1 MYLVCGEALF
11 DVFTGP
17 GASGNR
23 LNLEAVAG
31 GSPYNVAVG
40 LARLDVKAALL
51 GGLSNDHF
59 GQRLLGLLQ
68 KEGVD
73 TGQLVIFDA
82 PTTLAM
88 VALGNDGAPVY
99 SFRGDGCADRLLQ
112 PEQLRPLPDR
122 VRGIHFGSY
131 SLVASPIA
139 ETLLELL
146 RREQAQRLISLDRT
160 CGSTSSLILP
170 AGASGSRPSPG
181 RPI

>member
-31 GSPYNVAVG
+31 GSPYNVAIG
-40 LARLDVKAALL
+40 LARLGVKAALL

-146 RREQAQRLISLDRT
+146 RREQAQRLI
-160 CGSTSSLILP
+160 
-170 AGASGSRPSPG
+170 
-181 RPI
+181 

>member
-73 TGQLVIFDA
+73 Y
-82 PTTLAM
+82 TLA
-88 VALGNDGAPVY
+88 VNTVVFLPISVP
-99 SFRGDGCADRLLQ
+99 RPGDILQ
-112 PEQLRPLPDR
+112 A
-122 VRGIHFGSY
+122 SY
-131 SLVASPIA
+131 
-139 ETLLELL
+139 
-146 RREQAQRLISLDRT
+146 RY
-160 CGSTSSLILP
+160 
-170 AGASGSRPSPG
+170 
-181 RPI
+181 

>member
-1 MYLVCGEALF
+1 M
-11 DVFTGP
+11 
-17 GASGNR
+17 SR
-23 LNLEAVAG
+23 
-31 GSPYNVAVG
+31 
-40 LARLDVKAALL
+40 RLL

-88 VALGNDGAPVY
+88 VALGSDGAPVY

-146 RREQAQRLISLDRT
+146 RREQAQRLISSTRT
-160 CGSTSSLILP
+160 CGSTSSLILRWR
-170 AGASGSRPSPG
+170 GGSRPSPS

>member
-31 GSPYNVAVG
+31 GSPYNVAIG
-40 LARLDVKAALL
+40 LARLGVKAALL

-112 PEQLRPLPDR
+112 RAVAAAARQRPRHPLR
-122 VRGIHFGSY
+122 F
-131 SLVASPIA
+131 
-139 ETLLELL
+139 LLAGGLAH
-146 RREQAQRLISLDRT
+146 RRDA
-160 CGSTSSLILP
+160 
-170 AGASGSRPSPG
+170 AGTAAP
-181 RPI
+181 